1 MVFVHKERAHSN
13 VKRGKDELRFYK
25 KKSST
30 NDYFMFW
37 YFNKDSLVSTY
48 LVCRYVAAFASQG
61 NCDIYNLEQYPNIV
75 EQKRARHF

>member
-1 MVFVHKERAHSN
+1 
-13 VKRGKDELRFYK
+13 
-25 KKSST
+25 
-30 NDYFMFW
+30 MFW

-61 NCDIYNLEQYPNIV
+61 NCDIYNWEQYPNIV